1 LVTAAIEGMEQPAEL
16 LSVGGEPMQ
25 EIAAIDT
32 TLRPEGKARYLLF
45 VRQVMADVYALL
57 DFLSGRARP
66 SLTSPP
72 YRRHNG
78 AAARR
83 NPDANGTP
91 RDSVL
96 ERERIEA
103 DLEQPTTLIQ
113 RAMQIGK
120 SLGEGNVSPDDAAF
134 LVRARD
140 LLNLRAAP
148 ASGSS
153 IVFTLLVIS
162 KSSSRRSQKHLDED
176 RSHFIYDGEHLEIAA
191 SQLAHF
197 VRWALRAMVILLVF
211 AVALS
216 AYVAWGK
223 LLLDTRDAML
233 HDWGANE
240 SVFAAQMVHGAANP
254 AEKGEAID
262 AACNAGD
269 RSFIMDQACRQH
281 DELVHRRKSVVEH
294 LQSWDRWGSDTSEEA
309 AVQHVAVAVGVI
321 GNYILPVLYGALG
334 AMASMLRQLYRRV
347 AERLL
352 TPRDRRAAHIR
363 LMLGVLTGACIGL
376 FFNSSTGS
384 AQATGIGGAAVT
396 LSASAIAFL
405 AGYAVEA
412 VFTALD
418 TVVSHIFR
426 AREESRDAADN
437 SQPLIERH
445 S

>member
-1 LVTAAIEGMEQPAEL
+1 
-16 LSVGGEPMQ
+16 MQ
-25 EIAAIDT
+25 EIAAT
-32 TLRPEGKARYLLF
+32 NTALKPGGHERYLSF
-45 VRQVMADVYALL
+45 VWQVMTDVYALI
-57 DFLSGRARP
+57 DFLSGRAKP
-66 SLTSPP
+66 SLASPA

-78 AAARR
+78 TARR
-83 NPDANGTP
+83 QHPDAAGP
-91 RDSVL
+91 ARDSSV

-103 DLEQPTTLIQ
+103 DLEHPTALIQ
-113 RAMQIGK
+113 RAMQIGN
-120 SLGEGNVSPDDAAF
+120 SLGDGNVTTDDVAF
-134 LVRARD
+134 LVGARD

-148 ASGSS
+148 ATGSS

-162 KSSSRRSQKHLDED
+162 KIYPQREKQRSVED
-176 RSHFIYDGEHLEIAA
+176 RSHFIYENEYLELAA

-197 VRWALRAMVILLVF
+197 VRWALWGMVILLIVT
-211 AVALS
+211 VALS

-223 LLLDTRDAML
+223 LLLDTRDAVL

-240 SVFAAQMVHGAANP
+240 SVFAAQLVHDAANSG
-254 AEKGEAID
+254 KQQEAID
-262 AACNAGD
+262 LACAAND
-269 RSFIMDQACRQH
+269 RTFIIDQGCRQH
-281 DELVHRRKSVVEH
+281 NELNKRKESIAKH
-294 LQSWDRWGSDTSEEA
+294 LQSWDFWGSDVSEEGA
-309 AVQHVAVAVGVI
+309 AQHVAVTVGVV
-321 GNYILPVLYGALG
+321 GNYFLPMLYGALG

-376 FFNSSTGS
+376 FFNSSTGP

-405 AGYAVEA
+405 AGYGVEA

-426 AREESRDAADN
+426 GREESRDAADG
-437 SQPLIERH
+437 SQHVVERQ